1 MSNMSYQG
9 SKWFKDWCAFR
20 AVSLSMG
27 YRLLAE
33 GKGPRLTYVGI
44 KPTVTAEADR
54 DWIIEREAEALERR
68 KAARDDEAAA

>member
-1 MSNMSYQG
+1 
-9 SKWFKDWCAFR
+9 
-20 AVSLSMG
+20 MG
-27 YRLLAE
+27 YKLLAE

-68 KAARDDEAAA
+68 KAARDEEAA